1 MSTKEN
7 TSEKGL
13 WEGQG
18 RGLQFKENHQIPTAE
33 IKPTSHRWDVEPL
46 ERSCAAG
53 GHIVG
58 PTENCL
64 AASPEAKATATL
76 GPNRYTPG
84 YILNKCVHTFT
95 KRHGLGIPE
104 CS

>member
-1 MSTKEN
+1 M
-7 TSEKGL
+7 
-13 WEGQG
+13 
-18 RGLQFKENHQIPTAE
+18 QFKENHHIPTAE
-33 IKPTSHRWDVEPL
+33 IKPTAHWWDMEPL

-58 PTENCL
+58 PTENHL
-64 AASPEAKATATL
+64 AASPEAKATTTL

-84 YILNKCVHTFT
+84 YIPNKWVRMFT
-95 KRHGLGIPE
+95 ERHGLGIPE